1 MMTAA
6 SANAPGSTSAGPS
19 RRVVVAMSGGVDS
32 SVAALLLQ
40 QQGYD
45 PIGVTMKLYD
55 IADDPATLPPA
66 YRGCC
71 TLDDVEDARA
81 VCRILGIPHYTLSV
95 QRQFR
100 RFVIDY
106 FRREYETGRTPHPC
120 IACNDKIKFTFL
132 AQRARTM
139 QAAFVATGHYARI
152 VPANADDDVAANAVV
167 AGIAAAAESPADAN
181 AAARARRY
189 TAAGAHCPTGGD
201 VADIAAAGANRLADA
216 AAADIAAAGANCPAG
231 AAAARRY
238 TLRRGLDAAKD
249 QSYVLFGMRQE
260 QLAATLMPV
269 GHYPKDEIRRLAAA
283 AGFPNAHKPDS
294 QDICFIPDGDYR
306 EFLRRSAADRPGDIV
321 DDHGNILG
329 QHEGIQ
335 YFTIGQRRGL
345 GLPGGGAPRFV
356 IRLEPDTRRVV
367 VGSETDLYTDTLCA
381 APVSWIAGS
390 PPPPDT
396 PVTVKI
402 RYKFSEAPATLTPF
416 TGADPAAAGT
426 GADPPGADTAGAP
439 AALVRFA
446 EPQRAV
452 TPGQAAVFYQGDTV
466 LGGGPIT
473 SPAVAES
480 AVPD

>member
-1 MMTAA
+1 MMTA
-6 SANAPGSTSAGPS
+6 SNANAH

-32 SVAALLLQ
+32 SVAALLLR

-45 PIGVTMKLYD
+45 AIGVTMKLYD
-55 IADDPATLPPA
+55 LADDPAQLPA
-66 YRGCC
+66 SYRGCC

-81 VCRILGIPHYTLSV
+81 VCRILGIPHYTLAV
-95 QRQFR
+95 QREFR

-106 FRREYETGRTPHPC
+106 FRREYESGHTPHPC

-152 VPANADDDVAANAVV
+152 VPADDD
-167 AGIAAAAESPADAN
+167 DD
-181 AAARARRY
+181 
-189 TAAGAHCPTGGD
+189 AGAG
-201 VADIAAAGANRLADA
+201 
-216 AAADIAAAGANCPAG
+216 
-231 AAAARRY
+231 RY
-238 TLRRGLDAAKD
+238 ALRRGLDAAKD

-283 AGFPNAHKPDS
+283 AGFPNAEKPDS

-321 DDHGNILG
+321 DGQGNILG
-329 QHEGIQ
+329 RHEGIQ

-345 GLPGGGAPRFV
+345 GLAGGGAPRFV

-367 VGSETDLYTDTLCA
+367 VGAETELYSDTLYA
-381 APVSWIAGS
+381 APVSWIAGC
-390 PPPPDT
+390 PPAGET

-402 RYKFSEAPATLTPF
+402 RYKFSEAPACLTPV
-416 TGADPAAAGT
+416 ADADGDAAV
-426 GADPPGADTAGAP
+426 
-439 AALVRFA
+439 VRFA

-452 TPGQAAVFYQGDTV
+452 TPGQAAVFYRGDTV
-466 LGGGPIT
+466 LGGGPIAAPGL
-473 SPAVAES
+473 S
-480 AVPD
+480 D